1 MPTTIQDLYYGNI
14 TPADQ
19 VMPADSPLRKLTAQ
33 LAKYEAGLTGLLDAE
48 DVPLLKA
55 LVETQQQIDSITA
68 EENFIF
74 GFKLGV
80 QLMVECLGGEP
91 DG

>member
-19 VMPADSPLRKLTAQ
+19 TMPADSPLRKLTAQ

-55 LVETQQQIDSITA
+55 LVDTQQQIDSITA
-68 EENFIF
+68 EENFIY

>member
-19 VMPADSPLRKLTAQ
+19 TMPASSPLRKLTAQ

-68 EENFIF
+68 EENFIY
-74 GFKLGV
+74 GFRLGV
-80 QLMVECLGGEP
+80 QLMVECLGGEL

>member
-19 VMPADSPLRKLTAQ
+19 TMPADSPLRKLTAQ

-55 LVETQQQIDSITA
+55 LVDTQQQIDSITA
-68 EENFIF
+68 EENFIY

-80 QLMVECLGGEP
+80 QLMVECLGG
-91 DG
+91 GSNG

>member
-19 VMPADSPLRKLTAQ
+19 TMPADSPLRKLTAQ

-55 LVETQQQIDSITA
+55 LVDTQQQSVPA
-68 EENFIF
+68 RQ
-74 GFKLGV
+74 GV
-80 QLMVECLGGEP
+80 TEVTWSSTSFHTSGTLNSP
-91 DG
+91 S

>member
-19 VMPADSPLRKLTAQ
+19 TMSTDSPLRKLTAQ
-33 LAKYEAGLTGLLDAE
+33 LAKYEAGLAGLLDAE
-48 DVPLLKA
+48 DVSLLKA

-68 EENFIF
+68 EKNFIY

-80 QLMVECLGGEP
+80 QVMVECLRGEP

>member
-1 MPTTIQDLYYGNI
+1 MPTTIQGLYYGNI

-19 VMPADSPLRKLTAQ
+19 TMPAGSPLRKLTAQ

-68 EENFIF
+68 EEHFIL
-74 GFKLGV
+74 GFRLGV
-80 QLMVECLGGEP
+80 QLMVECLGGES
-91 DG
+91 DS

>member
-14 TPADQ
+14 TPADKT
-19 VMPADSPLRKLTAQ
+19 MAADSPLRKLTAQ

-48 DVPLLKA
+48 DIPLLKA
-55 LVETQQQIDSITA
+55 LVDTQQQIDSITA
-68 EENFIF
+68 EENFIY